1 MTRSTFLLIIAIY
14 NFILAAS
21 MLLMPALAL
30 QNYGIP
36 NIDINH
42 SNILQYLGI
51 NILGF
56 GFIALIFRNAQDS
69 IILKNYLMIGAVI
82 IALGVV
88 IGLMQAMKSTS
99 EVPVFYYADLVFRAI
114 LGFGFFYF
122 WQKVKGTKQID

>member
-21 MLLMPALAL
+21 MLLMPAMAL

-42 SNILQYLGI
+42 SNILQYLGV
-51 NILGF
+51 NILGL

-69 IILKNYLMIGAVI
+69 TTLKNYMMIGAVI
-82 IALGVV
+82 IALG
-88 IGLMQAMKSTS
+88 IAFGIMQAMKSTS
-99 EVPVFYYADLVFRAI
+99 SVPVFYYADLAFRSI
-114 LGFGFFYF
+114 LGFGFIYF
-122 WQKVKGTKQID
+122 WQQVKMTK